1 VGRKASGLADVA
13 KREDITVV
21 RFGSHNPSFLSCAFC
36 AFLWLQK
43 QVALM
48 TLQSEKITAMRR
60 GSHNN
65 FLSVCAFCLFVATKA
80 SGLDDVAKREDH
92 RNEVRLS

>member
-1 VGRKASGLADVA
+1 VP
-13 KREDITVV
+13 
-21 RFGSHNPSFLSCAFC
+21 F

-60 GSHNN
+60 GSHNPS
-65 FLSVCAFCLFVATKA
+65 FLVCAFCAFLWLQKA
-80 SGLDDVAKREDH
+80 SGLDDVAK
-92 RNEVRLS
+92 